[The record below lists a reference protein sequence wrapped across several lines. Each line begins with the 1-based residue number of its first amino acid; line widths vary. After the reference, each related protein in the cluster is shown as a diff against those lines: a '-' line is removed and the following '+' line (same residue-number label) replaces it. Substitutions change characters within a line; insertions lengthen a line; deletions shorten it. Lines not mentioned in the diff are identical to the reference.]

1 MSLEMFMLMLMIT
14 STMTSLFT
22 EAVKMVMDE
31 CKKTYHANV
40 LAGVIALIVSVL
52 VGVAY
57 IVLNNAALTAQL
69 GVYLVSLV
77 LCSWLCA
84 MVGYDKVMQAISQ
97 FAK

>member
-31 CKKTYHANV
+31 YKKTYHANV
-40 LAGVIALIVSVL
+40 LAGIIALIVSIL

-57 IVLNNAALTAQL
+57 IVFEDAALTAQL

-97 FAK
+97 FNK